1 MKFTK
6 IYTGMLVAAAF
17 STCGNVGAQT
27 TTVTLADAAAD
38 YVDSLSAIDAE
49 PTAFPSGW
57 TYLVSDTAS
66 EGDEREL
73 TVLAGVGNGGNTG
86 FGTAEAGFQVPAVVG
101 NQNLGDQFEI
111 FSDGFDGNDG
121 RVPTGNGGVVG
132 TDLLMVPGFVN
143 ENAEPVEPEPGEEPV
158 EPVLG
163 DSYVIARYTI
173 SAADAAGAVAETG
186 SIAGNF
192 RNLVARDPINANQGG
207 SIDVFVFQNDT
218 PLFSVDRENTL
229 DDPAGNN
236 GVLTQADGTFNVTGL
251 TFEAGDTISFVIG
264 NNENIGGDE
273 SALQAAISV
282 DSSGAVAPTGD
293 FTGDGIVDCADL
305 DGYINNIDQP
315 ASGALAVLD
324 IDGDGTLTA
333 DDADTTIRTL
343 VQTSNGQV
351 GTFPGDFNCDG
362 SVSVLG
368 DAFILVGNL
377 NTSVTSYS
385 LGDVDFDGNV
395 SVLGDAFVLVA
406 NLNNTN
412 EPQ

>member
-6 IYTGMLVAAAF
+6 LYTGMLVAAAF
-17 STCGNVGAQT
+17 CTCGNVGAQT

-49 PTAFPSGW
+49 PDADADPTPFPAGW

-66 EGDEREL
+66 GGNERLL
-73 TVLAGVGNGGNTG
+73 TVLGVGNGGNTG
-86 FGTAEAGFQVPAVVG
+86 FGTDGNGFSVPAVVG
-101 NQNLGDQFEI
+101 NQNLGDQFEV
-111 FSDGFDGNDG
+111 FGDGFDGNG
-121 RVPTGNGGVVG
+121 GNVPTGNGGVVG
-132 TDLLMVPGFVN
+132 TDLLMVPGFTN
-143 ENAEPVEPEPGEEPV
+143 EADPQLEPEEF
-158 EPVLG
+158 G

-207 SIDVFVFQNDT
+207 SVDVFVFQNDT

-236 GVLTQADGTFNVTGL
+236 GMLTIADGTFNITGL
-251 TFEAGDTISFVIG
+251 TFAAGDTISFVVG

-273 SALQAAISV
+273 SALQAAITV
-282 DSSGAVAPTGD
+282 DSDGSTALAGDFDGNGAVE
-293 FTGDGIVDCADL
+293 CADL
-305 DGYINNIDQP
+305 DGFINNIDQP
-315 ASGALAVLD
+315 AAGDLVALD
-324 IDGDGTLTA
+324 IDGNGTIEA
-333 DDADTTIRTL
+333 SDADTVIRML
-343 VQTSNGQV
+343 VQTSNGRV

-362 SVSVLG
+362 TVDVLS
-368 DAFILVGNL
+368 DAFALVANL
-377 NTSVTSYS
+377 NDSVTSYAQ
-385 LGDVDFDGNV
+385 GDVDFDGQV
-395 SVLGDAFVLVA
+395 TVLGDAFVLVA

-412 EPQ
+412 EP